1 MAMVEIF
8 VIIFLG
14 FKGVLNGSS
23 GTEKYWDLNINLCI
37 SGKLFTTFVEDKMQS
52 KLFFLIFFLEDGKS
66 FYFLYEKG

>member
-37 SGKLFTTFVEDKMQS
+37 FWKIIHNFCG
-52 KLFFLIFFLEDGKS
+52 G
-66 FYFLYEKG
+66 